1 MSRSNIIKL
10 VFILSV
16 SMNLAAVGA
25 VGFHW
30 LRGDC
35 SGCGVHQTS
44 GDEQVLLDL
53 SPKQKAQFQQLRSE
67 LHALRDTCHQRMT
80 ELRDELL
87 TELLADSPNQ
97 ERIDGLLRQMGTQQA
112 QLQRRVVQHLLA
124 EKAVLRP
131 EQRSAFERALRR
143 HVLGPRATSTAGCLG
158 SETSS
163 HDCRGSETNG
173 AH

>member
-16 SMNLAAVGA
+16 SMNLAAMGA

-30 LRGDC
+30 LGGC
-35 SGCGVHQTS
+35 SGCGEHRPSAHERVS
-44 GDEQVLLDL
+44 LDL
-53 SPKQKAQFQQLRSE
+53 SPEQEAQFQQLRSE
-67 LHALRDTCHQRMT
+67 FHGFRDTCHQRMT
-80 ELRDELL
+80 ELREELV
-87 TELLADSPNQ
+87 TELLSDSPNQ
-97 ERIDGLLRQMGTQQA
+97 ERIDGLLGQMGTQQA

-131 EQRSAFERALRR
+131 EQRPAFERVLRR
-143 HVLGPRATSTAGCLG
+143 HVLGTSTGAQGCLG